1 MNFVEPIRDRKKIA
15 QIKNLLRGEGRFRD
29 LLLFTVG
36 INTALRVSDLL
47 RLQINHFM
55 DDRQI
60 LKHRFQI
67 KEQKRGKRHEVFVNT
82 SIREIFKEYLA
93 AYPNIASNPQHFL
106 FFNTK
111 ANDFAESIGRGQAWK
126 FITAICKQVGLRGN
140 FGTHSLR
147 KTWGYHARLQGVDLA
162 LIMYKLN
169 HASITCTKR
178 YLGITDDELQAVV
191 ERLNL

>member
-47 RLQINHFM
+47 RLQVGHFM
-55 DDRQI
+55 DDRPAI
-60 LKHRFQI
+60 KKRFQI
-67 KEQKRGKRHEVFVNT
+67 KAQKRGKRHEVFVNS
-82 SIREIFKEYLA
+82 SIEEIFKEYLA
-93 AYPNIASNPQHFL
+93 AYPNIVSNPHYFL

-111 ANDFAESIGRGQAWK
+111 ANDFTEPIGRGQTWK
-126 FITAICKQVGLRGN
+126 FITAICKQVGLRDN

-169 HASITCTKR
+169 HASIAYTKR
-178 YLGITDDELQAVV
+178 YLGISDDELQAVV

>member
-15 QIKNLLRGEGRFRD
+15 QIKNLLRVQYRYRD
-29 LLLFTVG
+29 LLLFVVG

-47 RLQINHFM
+47 RLQVGHFM
-55 DDRQI
+55 DERQAI
-60 LKHRFQI
+60 KKRFRI
-67 KEQKRGKRHEVFVNT
+67 KEQKRGKRHEVFINA
-82 SIREIFKEYLA
+82 SIREIFGEYLT
-93 AYPNIASNPQHFL
+93 AYPNIASDPQHFL

-111 ANDFAESIGRGQAWK
+111 TYDFTEPIRRGQAWK
-126 FITAICKQVGLRGN
+126 FVTVICRQVGLRGN

-169 HASITCTKR
+169 HASIAYTKR
-178 YLGITDDELQAVV
+178 YLGVTDDELQAVV

>member
-29 LLLFTVG
+29 LLLFTAG

-47 RLQINHFM
+47 RLQIGHFIG
-55 DDRQI
+55 DRQS
-60 LKHRFQI
+60 LKRRFQI
-67 KEQKRGKRHEVFVNT
+67 KEQKRGKRHEIFVNT

-111 ANDFAESIGRGQAWK
+111 DNDFAEPIGRGQAWK

-169 HASITCTKR
+169 HASIAYTKR

>member
-29 LLLFTVG
+29 LLLFTIG

-47 RLQINHFM
+47 RLRVSHFV
-55 DDRQI
+55 DDRQSI
-60 LKHRFQI
+60 KSRFQI
-67 KEQKRGKRHEVFVNT
+67 KERKRGKRHEVFINA
-82 SIREIFKEYLA
+82 SIREIFEEYLA
-93 AYPNIASNPQHFL
+93 AYPKIASDPQHFL

-111 ANDFAESIGRGQAWK
+111 DYDFTEPIGRGQAWK

-169 HASITCTKR
+169 HASIAYTKR

>member
-47 RLQINHFM
+47 RLQIGHFM
-55 DDRQI
+55 DDRQS
-60 LKHRFQI
+60 LKRHFQI

-111 ANDFAESIGRGQAWK
+111 DNDFAEPIGRGQAWK

-169 HASITCTKR
+169 HASIAYTKR

>member
-47 RLQINHFM
+47 RLQVGHFI
-55 DDRQI
+55 DDRQVI
-60 LKHRFQI
+60 KKRFRI
-67 KEQKRGKRHEVFVNT
+67 KEQKRGKRHEVFINSNT
-82 SIREIFKEYLA
+82 REIFGEYLA
-93 AYPNIASNPQHFL
+93 AYPNIIKDPQHFL

-111 ANDFAESIGRGQAWK
+111 AYDFSEPIGCGQAWK

-147 KTWGYHARLQGVDLA
+147 KTWGYHACLQGVDLV

-169 HASITCTKR
+169 HASIAYTKC

>member
-29 LLLFTVG
+29 LLLFTAG

-47 RLQINHFM
+47 RLQIGHFM
-55 DDRQI
+55 DDRQS

-67 KEQKRGKRHEVFVNT
+67 KEQKQGKRHEVFINT

-111 ANDFAESIGRGQAWK
+111 DNDFAEPIGRGQAWK

-169 HASITCTKR
+169 HASIAYTKR